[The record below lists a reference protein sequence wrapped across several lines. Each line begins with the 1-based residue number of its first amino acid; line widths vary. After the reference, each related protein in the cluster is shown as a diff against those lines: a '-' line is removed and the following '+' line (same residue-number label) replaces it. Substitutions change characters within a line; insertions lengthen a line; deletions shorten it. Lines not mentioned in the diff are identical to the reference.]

1 MPGVIRH
8 PEAGEPGAWIPAF
21 AGMTGSYIASLFA
34 LSRMNKSAVVH
45 ARVEP
50 QTKKQAESV
59 LRKLGLTP
67 TEAIRL
73 FYRQICLHGGLP
85 FPVLIPNALTK
96 QTFEKSRAGE
106 DVETFDTLEDM
117 FESWEQ

>member
-1 MPGVIRH
+1 
-8 PEAGEPGAWIPAF
+8 
-21 AGMTGSYIASLFA
+21 
-34 LSRMNKSAVVH
+34 MNKSAVVH

-73 FYRQICLHGGLP
+73 FYRQICLRGGLP

-96 QTFEKSRAGE
+96 QTLEKSRAGE
-106 DVETFDTLEDM
+106 GVETFETLEDM
-117 FESWEQ
+117 FESWE

>member
-1 MPGVIRH
+1 M
-8 PEAGEPGAWIPAF
+8 EQEE
-21 AGMTGSYIASLFA
+21 GSSRRQGWVNDDGASLIA
-34 LSRMNKSAVVH
+34 CCICDTLDRMNKSAVVH

-85 FPVLIPNALTK
+85 FPVLIPNNLTK
-96 QTFEKSRAGE
+96 QTLEKSRVGE

>member
-1 MPGVIRH
+1 MIVCCICD
-8 PEAGEPGAWIPAF
+8 
-21 AGMTGSYIASLFA
+21 TLD
-34 LSRMNKSAVVH
+34 RMNKSAVVH

-96 QTFEKSRAGE
+96 QTLEKSRAGE
-106 DVETFDTLEDM
+106 DMETFDTLEDM
-117 FESWEQ
+117 FESWE

>member
-1 MPGVIRH
+1 MRVWSHR
-8 PEAGEPGAWIPAF
+8 PEAG
-21 AGMTGSYIASLFA
+21 
-34 LSRMNKSAVVH
+34 R
-45 ARVEP
+45 
-50 QTKKQAESV
+50 SV

-73 FYRQICLHGGLP
+73 FYHQICLHGGLP
-85 FPVLIPNALTK
+85 FPVLIPNASTK
-96 QTFEKSRAGE
+96 QTLEKSRTGE

>member
-1 MPGVIRH
+1 
-8 PEAGEPGAWIPAF
+8 
-21 AGMTGSYIASLFA
+21 
-34 LSRMNKSAVVH
+34 MNKSAVVH

-73 FYRQICLHGGLP
+73 FYHQICLRGGLP

-96 QTFEKSRAGE
+96 QTLEKSRAGE
-106 DVETFDTLEDM
+106 GVETFETLEDM
-117 FESWEQ
+117 FESWE